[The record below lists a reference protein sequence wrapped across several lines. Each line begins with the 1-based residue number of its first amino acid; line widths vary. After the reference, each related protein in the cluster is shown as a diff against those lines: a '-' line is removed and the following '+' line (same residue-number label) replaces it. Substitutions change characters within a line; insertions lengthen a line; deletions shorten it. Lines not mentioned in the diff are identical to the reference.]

1 MQRQRISSRSGC
13 GRKAQKTG
21 SALSASV
28 LEPSLAHGSAL
39 LARLSSQCGSAAA
52 ARKRAM
58 VGNGATRARGSR
70 ELKRRTFDKRT
81 WQAFPESVRLA
92 VLADQDVNVVKGPAA
107 GPIRRLQ
114 SSDLAVLAVLA
125 DQDVNVVKGPA
136 AGPIRRP

>member
-1 MQRQRISSRSGC
+1 MISVTKRVAVAPFELKLGPHESY
-13 GRKAQKTG
+13 GRATSVKTPPGPKKAQKIG

-81 WQAFPESVRLA
+81 QQAFPESARL
-92 VLADQDVNVVKGPAA
+92 VDP
-107 GPIRRLQ
+107 R
-114 SSDLAVLAVLA
+114 
-125 DQDVNVVKGPA
+125 
-136 AGPIRRP
+136 